1 MKIINNYLDVGIW
14 SSQVAGFGVIGS
26 LEVSHDTQRMLRV
39 ERSMQTVENKE
50 WAEKGT

>member
-14 SSQVAGFGVIGS
+14 SSQVAGFGVIVM
-26 LEVSHDTQRMLRV
+26 EVSHDTQRMLRV